1 MRTEISPML
10 AVNDG
15 NGEIDFYK
23 AAFNA
28 TVLWHLD
35 GDSPDVA
42 GLTVDGAKFFLA
54 QESPPHGTRSP
65 FSLGF
70 TTVRIELFVEDPVAM
85 HKKAF
90 SACTTHFRPI
100 HYRRHPPIA

>member
-15 NGEIDFYK
+15 NGAIDFYK
-23 AAFNA
+23 AALNA

-35 GDSPDVA
+35 GDAPVVA

-54 QESPPHGTRSP
+54 QESPPHGIEVRSL
-65 FSLGF
+65 SDSQ
-70 TTVRIELFVEDPVAM
+70 R
-85 HKKAF
+85 
-90 SACTTHFRPI
+90 
-100 HYRRHPPIA
+100 